1 MKEYWD
7 FLIEHEV
14 ATEQELQ
21 LVTCLMGYKY
31 ETLDDILYCRT
42 GYRDKAEFERQFY
55 N

>member
-31 ETLDDILYCRT
+31 ETLDDILYYRT